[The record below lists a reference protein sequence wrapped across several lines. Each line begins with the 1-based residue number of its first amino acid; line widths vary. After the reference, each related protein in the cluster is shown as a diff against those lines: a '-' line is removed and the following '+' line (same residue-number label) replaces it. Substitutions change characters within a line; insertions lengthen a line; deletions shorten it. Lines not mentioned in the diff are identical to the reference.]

1 MQSNEDQ
8 KAQPTM
14 ATGKETGYGLATK
27 LRRRTSLP
35 AEVADLIRSLIVSGK
50 LASGERVIETRIAR
64 ELGIGQATVREGL
77 AALAGEG
84 LVQHRPNRGY
94 CVNELSIEEID
105 QIFLL
110 REEWEVLAVRLAIQ
124 RRSDWRGDC
133 GPLIESVKSLH
144 RAAATRDVVAY
155 FSHDDLTFHKALWEL
170 SGNNFLVQAL
180 ARITIPVFAF
190 CMIHRIK
197 YLEIDLEENACLH
210 EVIADSLLSER
221 PGSALK
227 VTRESIRSFRKLT
240 QNLLRQS

>member
-1 MQSNEDQ
+1 MSKGASYDF
-8 KAQPTM
+8 PV
-14 ATGKETGYGLATK
+14 K

-64 ELGIGQATVREGL
+64 ELGVGQATVREGL

-133 GPLIESVKSLH
+133 RPLIESVKGLH
-144 RAAATRDVVAY
+144 RAAARRDVVTY
-155 FSHDDLTFHKALWEL
+155 FSHDDLTFHKALWDL

-180 ARITIPVFAF
+180 SRITIPVFAF
-190 CMIHRIK
+190 CMILRVKH
-197 YLEIDLEENACLH
+197 LEIDLEENACLH
-210 EVIADSLLSER
+210 EVIAEALLSER
-221 PGSALK
+221 PESALK
-227 VTRESIRSFRKLT
+227 VTRDSIRSFRKLT
-240 QNLLRQS
+240 QNLLRRS